1 MNTSDYNRVARRE
14 WFADTV
20 EAMEEEI
27 KFGNTDEVLLRDHN
41 LLVAL
46 LAILNSWSVPDPNA
60 EDMYKLATNISNK
73 YMP

>member
-1 MNTSDYNRVARRE
+1 MNSSDYNRVARRE

-27 KFGNTDEVLLRDHN
+27 KFGNTDEVLLRDRN

-46 LAILNSWSVPDPNA
+46 LAILNSWSVQDPNS
-60 EDMYKLATNISNK
+60 DNMYRMATYISAK